1 MAKRSE
7 KTRERTECPNCKGTG
22 FQGPFQRGHFE
33 GGVFIVDE
41 EVYQC
46 RTCHTEYAG
55 AESLRVV
62 PLIEVESAGG

>member
-1 MAKRSE
+1 MAKQPA
-7 KTRERTECPNCKGTG
+7 KTRTRTECPNCKGIL

-46 RTCHTEYAG
+46 RTCHTEYSG
-55 AESLRVV
+55 ADLLRVV
-62 PLIEVESAGG
+62 PLIEVESAG